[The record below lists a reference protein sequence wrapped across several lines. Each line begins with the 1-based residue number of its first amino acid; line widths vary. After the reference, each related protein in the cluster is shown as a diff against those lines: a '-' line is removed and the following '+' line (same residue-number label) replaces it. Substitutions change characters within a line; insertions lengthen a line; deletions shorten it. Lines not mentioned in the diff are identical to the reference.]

1 MASPI
6 HVLGIAGSLRKQS
19 HNVAVLRAA
28 GELMPANMSL
38 EIYDLASIP
47 FYNQDEDGER
57 MPDSVRQFKQKIAD
71 ADALLI
77 ATPEYNHSIPGVLKN
92 ALDWASRPT
101 GSAPTNG
108 KPAAIL
114 GASPGGF
121 GAVRAQLHLRQI
133 LASMNVFVLP
143 RPEVAIPFAGQKLDE
158 HGHLTDEQ
166 TREFI
171 RAHMAAFAS
180 WVRRLRGE

>member
-6 HVLGIAGSLRKQS
+6 HVLGFAGSLRSQS

-28 GELMPANMSL
+28 GELMPANMLL
-38 EIYDLASIP
+38 EIYNLAPIP
-47 FYNQDEDGER
+47 IYNQDEDGER
-57 MPDSVRQFKQKIAD
+57 MPDSVRQFKQQIAD

-101 GSAPTNG
+101 GTAPTNG

-121 GAVRAQLHLRQI
+121 GAVRAQAHLRQI
-133 LASMNVFVLP
+133 LTSMNVFVLP
-143 RPEVAIPFAGQKLDE
+143 RPEVAIPFVGQKLDE
-158 HGHLTDEQ
+158 HGQLTDEQ
-166 TREFI
+166 TREFL
-171 RAHMAAFAS
+171 RAHMVAFS
-180 WVRRLRGE
+180 QWVRRLRGE

>member
-6 HVLGIAGSLRKQS
+6 HVLGFAGSLRKQS

-28 GELMPANMSL
+28 GDLMPAGMSL
-38 EIYDLASIP
+38 ELYDLASLP

-57 MPDSVRQFKQKIAD
+57 MPDSVREFKRKIAD

-92 ALDWASRPT
+92 ALDWASRPSGT
-101 GSAPTNG
+101 APTNG

-143 RPEVAIPFAGQKLDE
+143 RPEVAIPFVGQKLDE
-158 HGHLTDEQ
+158 EGHVTDEQ
-166 TREFI
+166 TREFL
-171 RAHMAAFAS
+171 RAHMIAFAS